1 MATHTLAC
9 VDPGLRLVPGVQAHR
24 GVFEPPKDADGV
36 LRSLRELGGVIIP
49 AEHDDELDWL
59 LRYLWPNLFAA
70 ANRINR

>member
-1 MATHTLAC
+1 
-9 VDPGLRLVPGVQAHR
+9 
-24 GVFEPPKDADGV
+24 VFEPPKDADGV

-59 LRYLWPNLFAA
+59 LRYLWTNLFAT